1 MGVGPGGCPV
11 PRCVGCPALVGM
23 ETHRP
28 LSERLLYITWA
39 LPAPEGLKES
49 LTFLLLLQQATPS
62 RKRSLGV
69 SDEEEAEEEAEK
81 RKERSKRGKLVVKEE
96 KKDLNEVGPQ
106 PPPHPC
112 SLTRADQK
120 PRPPLRGSQSYT
132 RLEASAWEGLE
143 MHCASAQGLS

>member
-11 PRCVGCPALVGM
+11 PRCVGCPALVGT

-28 LSERLLYITWA
+28 LSERLLYITLA

-81 RKERSKRGKLVVKEE
+81 RNLEGDLDGTELSFLVSE
-96 KKDLNEVGPQ
+96 KKSYSNF
-106 PPPHPC
+106 
-112 SLTRADQK
+112 QK
-120 PRPPLRGSQSYT
+120 CP
-132 RLEASAWEGLE
+132 
-143 MHCASAQGLS
+143 